1 MELYICYVN
10 NDKQTHNDM
19 TTSNPIQAAV
29 QAKSTDMLFSCM
41 AVFEKKGSMNL
52 SDDEFTVEGY
62 MLAELAD
69 RGFEKWVDAYVE
81 KM

>member
-1 MELYICYVN
+1 MSTTQ
-10 NDKQTHNDM
+10 KHNDM
-19 TTSNPIQAAV
+19 TTSNPIETAI

-41 AVFEKKGSMNL
+41 AIFEKKGSKNL
-52 SDDEFTVEGY
+52 TDDEFTVEGY
-62 MLAELAD
+62 MLMELSK

>member
-1 MELYICYVN
+1 MN
-10 NDKQTHNDM
+10 NAQNTATM
-19 TTSNPIQAAV
+19 TASNPIQAAV
-29 QAKSTDMLFSCM
+29 QAKSTKMLFSCM

-52 SDDEFTVEGY
+52 DQDEFTVEGY

>member
-1 MELYICYVN
+1 MNISN
-10 NDKQTHNDM
+10 AQKHNDM
-19 TTSNPIQAAV
+19 TTSNPIETAI

-41 AVFEKKGSMNL
+41 AIFEKKGSMNL

-62 MLAELAD
+62 MLMELSK
-69 RGFEKWVDAYVE
+69 RGFEKWVDAYLE